1 MSDAQRPSKKETA
14 ASQPN
19 YSDAAFSHTP
29 LPGDSMMIHEVIV
42 VEGKDDIAAVKAA
55 VQAECIMTHGNGLNP
70 TIAADI
76 QEAAARCGII
86 ILTDP
91 DYAGKRIRRLVT
103 DLVPDAKQ
111 AYLPR
116 NEALR
121 GDDIGVE
128 NAAPEAIRRAL
139 AKARPTLRERCETF
153 SKQDL
158 LAHGLDAAEG
168 AKDRRISLTSLLGL
182 SYGNAKQL
190 LSRLN
195 AFGIAREEFETAM
208 QQVHAER
215 GEEEV

>member
-1 MSDAQRPSKKETA
+1 
-14 ASQPN
+14 
-19 YSDAAFSHTP
+19 
-29 LPGDSMMIHEVIV
+29 MIHEVIV

-70 TIAADI
+70 TIVADI

-168 AKDRRISLTSLLGL
+168 AKDRRIALTSLLGL